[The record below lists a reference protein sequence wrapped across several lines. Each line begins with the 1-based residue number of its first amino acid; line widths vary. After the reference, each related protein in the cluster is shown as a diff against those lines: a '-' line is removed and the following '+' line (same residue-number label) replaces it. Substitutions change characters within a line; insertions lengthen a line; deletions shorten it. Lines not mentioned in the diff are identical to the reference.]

1 MRTLVDTREERPGEG
16 SGVLPGDFARSL
28 QHWFE
33 DAGRQRGVVAIVLFG
48 SRAKGCE
55 REWSDWD
62 LALIHGGET
71 EPQIEGLPT
80 ERDGREVNWLCK
92 SLRELDLKRNKG
104 GTVES
109 AIAEQGLRVCG
120 EIELGT
126 GEIEMDIHMAF
137 DRFDKALRQARFA
150 VEDLCE
156 HYFYRA
162 ETGFS
167 KNLCASSCN
176 AAEFLAKAVAHLRGF
191 NPTKTHDVNA
201 LCAELQDHNPGDHL
215 VPVLLR
221 LNGVTH
227 KGHVKGA
234 YDERGGMVESL
245 SKSEA
250 RLVAVM
256 EAFQDVL
263 EEAEKACRGDSAHR
277 ADFIKG
283 MADLRQAAESRY
295 WRRAVADLAESECP
309 GAVRAGIEMGLSRIV
324 EFGNRR
330 LAGTA

>member
-1 MRTLVDTREERPGEG
+1 MKTVVDRREERPGER
-16 SGVLPGDFARSL
+16 SGVLPGDFAQSL

-33 DAGRQRGVVAIVLFG
+33 DAGRRRGVVAIVLFG

-71 EPQIEGLPT
+71 EPELEGLPF
-80 ERDGREVNWLCK
+80 ERDGREVNWLCR

-126 GEIEMDIHMAF
+126 GEIEMDIRMAF
-137 DRFDKALRQARFA
+137 DRFDKALRQARIA
-150 VEDLCE
+150 VEDLGE

-167 KNLCASSCN
+167 NNLCASSCN
-176 AAEFLAKAVAHLRGF
+176 AAEFLAKAVAHMRGF
-191 NPTKTHDVNA
+191 NPMKSHDVSA
-201 LCAELQDHNPGDHL
+201 LCAALQDHNPNDHL

-221 LNGVTH
+221 LNGVPH

-234 YDERGGMVESL
+234 YGMRRGMVEPL

-250 RLVAVM
+250 RFVAVM
-256 EAFQDVL
+256 GAFRDVL
-263 EEAEKACRGDSAHR
+263 DEAGRVCAGNPAHQP
-277 ADFIKG
+277 DFTKG
-283 MADLRQAAESRY
+283 IADLRQAAESRY
-295 WRRAVADLAESECP
+295 WRGALVDLGESDCP
-309 GAVRAGIEMGLSRIV
+309 GPVRAGIGRGLSRIV
-324 EFGNRR
+324 EFGKQR
-330 LAGTA
+330 LAGTV

>member
-1 MRTLVDTREERPGEG
+1 MRTLVDSREERPGEG
-16 SGVLPGDFARSL
+16 SGVLLGDFARSL
-28 QHWFE
+28 QHWFR
-33 DAGRQRGVVAIVLFG
+33 DAGRQRGVAAIVLFG
-48 SRAKGCE
+48 SRAKGFE

-71 EPQIEGLPT
+71 QPELEGLPI
-80 ERDGREVNWLCK
+80 ERDGRAVNWLCK

-120 EIELGT
+120 EIDLGT
-126 GEIEMDIHMAF
+126 GEIEMDLHMAF

-167 KNLCASSCN
+167 NNLCASSCN

-191 NPTKTHDVNA
+191 NLMKSHDVSA
-201 LCAELQDHNPGDHL
+201 LCAELQDHNPDDHL

-227 KGHVKGA
+227 QGHVKGA
-234 YDERGGMVESL
+234 YDERGEMVEPL

-256 EAFQDVL
+256 GAFRDVL
-263 EEAEKACRGDSAHR
+263 EEAEKACGGDPAHHP
-277 ADFIKG
+277 DFMAGI
-283 MADLRQAAESRY
+283 ADLRQAAESRY
-295 WRRAVADLAESECP
+295 WRRALVDLGESDCP
-309 GAVRAGIEMGLSRIV
+309 EAVRAGIKTGWSRIV
-324 EFGNRR
+324 EFGNQR
-330 LAGTA
+330 LTGAD

>member
-1 MRTLVDTREERPGEG
+1 MTLIDRQEERPRER

-28 QHWFE
+28 QNWFE
-33 DAGRQRGVVAIVLFG
+33 DAGRRRGVVAIVLFG

-62 LALIHGGET
+62 LALIHGDET
-71 EPQIEGLPT
+71 EPELEGLPF
-80 ERDGREVNWLCK
+80 ERDGREVNWLRR
-92 SLRELDLKRNKG
+92 SLRQLDLKRNKG

-120 EIELGT
+120 EIELGI
-126 GEIEMDIHMAF
+126 GEIEMDVHMAF
-137 DRFDKALRQARFA
+137 DRFDKALRQARIA
-150 VEDLCE
+150 VEDLGE

-162 ETGFS
+162 EVGFS
-167 KNLCASSCN
+167 NNLCASSCN

-191 NPTKTHDVNA
+191 NPMKSHDVSA
-201 LCAELQDHNPGDHL
+201 LCAELRDHNPNDHL

-221 LNGVTH
+221 LNGITH

-256 EAFQDVL
+256 GAFRDVL
-263 EEAEKACRGDSAHR
+263 EETEKACGGDTAQHP
-277 ADFIKG
+277 DFMTG

-295 WRRAVADLAESECP
+295 WRRALVELSESDCP
-309 GAVRAGIEMGLSRIV
+309 EAVRAGIERGLFRIV

-330 LAGTA
+330 LAGAA